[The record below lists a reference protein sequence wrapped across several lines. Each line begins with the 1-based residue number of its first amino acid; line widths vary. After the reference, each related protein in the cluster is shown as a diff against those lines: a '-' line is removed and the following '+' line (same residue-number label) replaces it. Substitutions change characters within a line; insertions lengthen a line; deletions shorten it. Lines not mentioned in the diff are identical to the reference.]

1 MKDDLQL
8 VTIYQNTLD
17 MQKFSSMLDKNSQCY
32 KFYWLDALIY
42 LLVEEG
48 KTDFSFAEAAE
59 EMIIDA
65 WYTISEYHLHM
76 GSMYGEES
84 KNAIERA
91 VKYLQSVS
99 ELSSSADRTK
109 ISLVIDKVKDEP
121 KFQKIISQM
130 TDDVPYRL
138 LSPFV
143 PELKG
148 TDKIWSSDRRVIEYF
163 KLVNST
169 QPLPYYMEFES
180 QKVKYVHWNDC
191 WAEMVRDN
199 NRIIRGWIR
208 SKKIRYLQD
217 RNPGVPGIVYK
228 LDPVAKRNLTNV
240 HHLWDAIMEKE
251 DVIDIY
257 TNTILNGN
265 RYDIDHFIPWSYVA
279 ADELWNLTPS
289 DQKTNRS
296 KSNNLPDWDLYFN
309 AFAVNQ
315 TLLHDQICKD
325 NHIRKLFEDCRNSN
339 LNSIWALDLYNTE
352 SNDQFKTQLRE
363 NMKPVY
369 NAARLQGYRLW
380 TV

>member
-1 MKDDLQL
+1 MT
-8 VTIYQNTLD
+8 TIYQNTLNVK
-17 MQKFSSMLDKNSQCY
+17 KFSSMLDRNSQCY
-32 KFYWLDALIY
+32 KFYWFEALVY
-42 LLVEEG
+42 LLVEKG
-48 KTDFSFAEAAE
+48 KKVFTFAEAAE
-59 EMIIDA
+59 EMIIEA
-65 WYTISEYHLHM
+65 WYTVAEYHLHM
-76 GSMYGEES
+76 GSMYGDES

-91 VKYLQSVS
+91 VNYLQEASG
-99 ELSSSADRTK
+99 LSSSADRDR
-109 ISLVIDKVKDEP
+109 ISAAINKVRNDP

-148 TDKIWSSDRRVIEYF
+148 SDRLWHSDRRLIEYF
-163 KLVNST
+163 RLINNA

-180 QKVKYVHWNDC
+180 HTVKYVHWNDC
-191 WAEMVRDN
+191 WAEMIKDN
-199 NRIIRGWIR
+199 YPIILEWIR

-228 LDPVAKRNLTNV
+228 LDPAVARKLINV

-251 DVIDIY
+251 DVTDIY
-257 TNTILNGN
+257 TNTLLNGN

-279 ADELWNLTPS
+279 SDELWNLTPS
-289 DQKTNRS
+289 DQKINRA
-296 KSNNLPDWDLYFN
+296 KSNNLPDWNRYFS
-309 AFAVNQ
+309 AFADNQ
-315 TLLHDQICKD
+315 VQIHDQIHRD
-325 NHIRKLFEDCRNSN
+325 DHIRDLFEKCRNNN
-339 LNSIWALDLYNTE
+339 LNSLWASDLYYVE
-352 SNDQFKTQLRE
+352 SNDQFREQLME